1 MENNRIV
8 MIWMFVAACILTGC
22 GNGRVQMS
30 LADNTFVED
39 TEADNLKEDFGSST
53 SEYSMNREEES
64 EADQVSSELKEGKTT
79 EDCIYV
85 YVCGHVAKPGVYTL
99 QPEARICD
107 AISLA
112 GGVLEDG
119 RGEALNQA
127 EHVTDGQTLY
137 VPGKDEELNGAGSV
151 TVGSS
156 EADGRIDI
164 NLATKEELMT
174 LPGIGESKA
183 LTIIQYREE
192 HGAFEKIEGLMEI
205 PGIKE
210 GVYNKIKE
218 QIKVGPSSISKK

>member
-1 MENNRIV
+1 MKYNRIV
-8 MIWMFVAACILTGC
+8 LIWMFVIAGVLTGC

-39 TEADNLKEDFGSST
+39 TKTDSKADDFENPTTESG
-53 SEYSMNREEES
+53 MDGKEES
-64 EADQVSSELKEGKTT
+64 ETDQMSCESQDE
-79 EDCIYV
+79 CIYV

-99 QPEARICD
+99 QPDARICD

-119 RGEALNQA
+119 RGETLNQA
-127 EHVTDGQTLY
+127 EHVTDGQTIY
-137 VPGKDEELNGAGSV
+137 VPGMDEALNEAVSV

-156 EADGRIDI
+156 EEDGRVDI
-164 NLATKEELMT
+164 NIATKEELMT

-218 QIKVGPSSISKK
+218 KIKVSSSSISKR